1 MTAVLING
9 RSVHPA
15 DARVPVFDAGFM
27 HGVGL
32 FETMLA
38 VKGRVLFLRE
48 HAQRL
53 VESARQLQLSLA
65 LDAEALMK
73 DAANAA
79 DELDVP
85 RARVRLTVTGGDLN
99 LLARKLADQPADAQ
113 PKPATDRDPVNP
125 TVVAVAQPAPD
136 YPRDWFTSGV
146 AVRIADWRANPLDP
160 TAGHKT
166 LNYWTRLRELQR
178 AAARRAAE
186 ALVFQVT
193 NHLAGGCVS
202 NALIIK
208 GHQLLTP
215 IARGEEAQASPTA
228 DQDNPAPVLPS
239 PVLPGVV
246 RAWALAWALNR
257 GMHIDRRMLT
267 IDDVLSADEILLTN
281 SAWGVLP
288 VVRVEQK
295 TIASG
300 QVGPIA
306 GMLREEWE
314 RLTQAPA

>member
-9 RSVHPA
+9 RPVKPA
-15 DARVPVFDAGFM
+15 EARVPVFDAGFM

-48 HAQRL
+48 HAERL
-53 VESARQLQLSLA
+53 VESARQLHLSLT
-65 LDAEALMK
+65 LDPEALMK
-73 DAANAA
+73 DAARAA
-79 DELDVP
+79 DELDAP
-85 RARVRLTVTGGDLN
+85 RSRVRLTVTGGDLN
-99 LLARKLADQPADAQ
+99 LLARKLADHSREPETRPLDDDPAA
-113 PKPATDRDPVNP
+113 KPIVI
-125 TVVAVAQPAPD
+125 AVAQPASD
-136 YPRDWFTSGV
+136 YPREWFTSGV
-146 AVRIADWRANPLDP
+146 TVRIADWRTNPLDP

-193 NHLAGGCVS
+193 NYLAGGCVS
-202 NALIIK
+202 NALLIK
-208 GHQLLTP
+208 GPQLLTP
-215 IARGEEAQASPTA
+215 IARGEEAQAAPTA
-228 DQDNPAPVLPS
+228 DPDQPSSAAVLPS

-267 IDDVLSADEILLTN
+267 IDDVLSADEIILTN
-281 SAWGVLP
+281 SAWGALP
-288 VVRVEQK
+288 VVNVEQK
-295 TIASG
+295 RIGGGA
-300 QVGPIA
+300 VGPVA

-314 RLTQAPA
+314 RLTA